1 MNWMWFNIGL
11 SVILGILNEIKNDP
25 SINKDK
31 KEQIKK
37 PILKLFKII
46 RIVYSDDL
54 DFQLEN

>member
-37 PILKLFKII
+37 PILKLFNVIK
-46 RIVYSDDL
+46 IVYLDDS
-54 DFQLEN
+54 DFQ